1 MGPTG
6 CPDASVRNYHH
17 SPRNNPEERSSDRL
31 RGGSLKSRVNAFCV
45 HWHSGS
51 MNLSGIGMLTS
62 IVTRVVEEKLLSEVV
77 V

>member
-1 MGPTG
+1 MGPPG

-17 SPRNNPEERSSDRL
+17 SLRNNSEERSSDL
-31 RGGSLKSRVNAFCV
+31 FRGGSLKSSVNAFCV

-51 MNLSGIGMLTS
+51 TNLSGIAKLTA
-62 IVTRVVEEKLLSEVV
+62 IVIRVVEEKLLSEVV